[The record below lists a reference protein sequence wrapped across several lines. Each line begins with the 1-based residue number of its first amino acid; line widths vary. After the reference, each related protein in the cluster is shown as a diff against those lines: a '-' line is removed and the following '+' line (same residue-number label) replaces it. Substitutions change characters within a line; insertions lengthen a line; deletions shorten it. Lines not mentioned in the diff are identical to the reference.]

1 MNIYLLPA
9 LMGSSLRTK
18 SSDNRLIIPTYLDNI
33 TDGIHQDLCLSLKH
47 TPFITITRLTGP
59 MDQIIPRL
67 INTENITPPSAN
79 LLIAVGLNASTD
91 DGRYHTAQGWSVC
104 NNTSSKAS
112 SHLAE
117 CLTTAALRILGRRAF
132 SMPGQIPSQR
142 HLSQTALLSVLPIP
156 AVLTLNLYQDNR
168 QDIEYLLSDVG
179 RQAIIKLHTKGIMEY
194 LSLNP

>member
-9 LMGSSLRTK
+9 LTGSSLRTK
-18 SSDNRLIIPTYLDNI
+18 STDNRLITPAYLDNI
-33 TDGIHQDLCLSLKH
+33 TDDIHQHLCQSLKH

-59 MDQIIPRL
+59 MDQIISRL
-67 INTENITPPSAN
+67 IETENITTPSAN

-91 DGRYHTAQGWSVC
+91 DGYYHTSQGWSVC
-104 NNTSSKAS
+104 NNTSSKVS
-112 SHLAE
+112 GTLAE
-117 CLTTAALRILGRRAF
+117 SLTTAALRILGRRAF

-142 HLSQTALLSVLPIP
+142 HLSQAALLSVLPIP

-168 QDIEYLLSDVG
+168 PDIEYLLSSVG
-179 RQAIIKLHTKGIMEY
+179 RQAIIKLHTKGIMDY